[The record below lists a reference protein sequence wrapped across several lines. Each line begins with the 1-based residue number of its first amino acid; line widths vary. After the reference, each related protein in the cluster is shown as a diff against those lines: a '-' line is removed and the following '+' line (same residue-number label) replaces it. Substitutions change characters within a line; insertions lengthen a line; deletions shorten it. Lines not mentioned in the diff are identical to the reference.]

1 LDVVTEASGEGTDLV
16 NSSITLSLA
25 LASYNNVE
33 NLTLTGS
40 SNINGTGS
48 SVANGITGN
57 SGNNSL
63 DGGAGN
69 DSLNGG
75 LGNDT
80 MVGGTGNDSYTVDS
94 LLDVVTE
101 ASGEG
106 TDLVNSSITLSLAL
120 ASYNNVENLT
130 LTGSSNING
139 TGSSVAN
146 GITGNSGNN
155 ILDAGAGNDSL
166 FGGLGNDTL
175 TGGLGLDRFYFNT
188 ALGSINIDTLTDF
201 SSTQGDII
209 SMSKAIFT
217 GFGAATSV
225 SADQVINGTAF
236 ENSTQR
242 IRYDS
247 TTGALFYDA
256 DGNGSELSQQFAT
269 ISSGFINMT
278 ASRLAL
284 Y

>member
-1 LDVVTEASGEGTDLV
+1 MVGGTGNDSYTVDSLLDVVTEASGEGTDHV

-69 DSLNGG
+69 DSL
-75 LGNDT
+75 
-80 MVGGTGNDSYTVDS
+80 
-94 LLDVVTE
+94 
-101 ASGEG
+101 
-106 TDLVNSSITLSLAL
+106 
-120 ASYNNVENLT
+120 
-130 LTGSSNING
+130 
-139 TGSSVAN
+139 
-146 GITGNSGNN
+146 
-155 ILDAGAGNDSL
+155 

-188 ALGSINIDTLTDF
+188 ALGSTNIDTLTDF

-269 ISSGFINMT
+269 ITSGFTNMT

-284 Y
+284 FS

>member
-1 LDVVTEASGEGTDLV
+1 VVTEASGEGTDLV

-284 Y
+284 FG